1 MYLYFSRSSM
11 LYSLLCNCLLLHQV
25 TLVDEEGCVF
35 IKWVDRTV
43 SKVKP
48 QELYKVD
55 TEVRSSGLLNRSE
68 SFSTV
73 LEMFSKSTESTVGVW
88 KGLQV

>member
-1 MYLYFSRSSM
+1 M
-11 LYSLLCNCLLLHQV
+11 
-25 TLVDEEGCVF
+25 DEEGCVF

-55 TEVRSSGLLNRSE
+55 TEVRSYKTCSFEFQKKALLG
-68 SFSTV
+68 FSDQTG
-73 LEMFSKSTESTVGVW
+73 EGIFFKCS
-88 KGLQV
+88 

>member
-1 MYLYFSRSSM
+1 M
-11 LYSLLCNCLLLHQV
+11 
-25 TLVDEEGCVF
+25 DEEGCVF

-55 TEVRSSGLLNRSE
+55 TEVRFLLELR
-68 SFSTV
+68 
-73 LEMFSKSTESTVGVW
+73 
-88 KGLQV
+88 GLQDLFILKKQCWVSRVKGGC

>member
-1 MYLYFSRSSM
+1 MTTSKEYRDVDFMQRRASLENRRNFPDTFRL
-11 LYSLLCNCLLLHQV
+11 LYSQFIWNCLLLRQV

-55 TEVRSSGLLNRSE
+55 TEVRS
-68 SFSTV
+68 
-73 LEMFSKSTESTVGVW
+73 
-88 KGLQV
+88 

>member
-1 MYLYFSRSSM
+1 MYLYFSRSTIRL
-11 LYSLLCNCLLLHQV
+11 LYLLLCNCLLLRQV

-55 TEVRSSGLLNRSE
+55 TEVRSSLLELGS
-68 SFSTV
+68 
-73 LEMFSKSTESTVGVW
+73 M
-88 KGLQV
+88 